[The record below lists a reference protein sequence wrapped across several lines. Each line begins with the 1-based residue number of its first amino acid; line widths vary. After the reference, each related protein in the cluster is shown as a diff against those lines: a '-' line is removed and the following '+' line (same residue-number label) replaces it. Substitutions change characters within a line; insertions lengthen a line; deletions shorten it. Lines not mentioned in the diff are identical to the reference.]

1 MLSKNKLNLFK
12 LIFKIK
18 LLKSD
23 KTCVNVNNK
32 LKNKI
37 LTFFKTTYF

>member
-12 LIFKIK
+12 L
-18 LLKSD
+18 LKSD
-23 KTCVNVNNK
+23 KTRVHVNNK